1 MKNSKLRSVL
11 FSLVLFASIGSY
23 LYINSI
29 KVNDCT
35 VKCEKTQQQLLDSEG
50 SSDTAEL
57 PDVKLFKKL
66 VEKGKELMPSTQL

>member
-1 MKNSKLRSVL
+1 MKNSKLRSIL

-29 KVNDCT
+29 KVSNRT
-35 VKCEKTQQQLLDSEG
+35 VKCEKHLLLDESEEN
-50 SSDTAEL
+50 DNAAEL

-66 VEKGKELMPSTQL
+66 VEKGKELMPATKF